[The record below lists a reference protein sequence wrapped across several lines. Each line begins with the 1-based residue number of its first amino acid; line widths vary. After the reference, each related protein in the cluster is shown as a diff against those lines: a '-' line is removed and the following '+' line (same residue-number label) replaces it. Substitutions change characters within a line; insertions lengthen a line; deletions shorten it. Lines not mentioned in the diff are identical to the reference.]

1 MAGRHGKHRRRSRS
15 SKKITAIGAATATAT
30 ALTIGA
36 APLPDPD
43 DGSKTVVDADVS
55 LAAAV
60 NQWPGPDEIPD
71 LTFGLGP
78 AVYDLGQ
85 VAAEVLIRLVVEN
98 FNLAV
103 LAQAAGADPETV
115 LNNLLGGVLG
125 QIPPGLLGDVI
136 GAIPIDVPGV
146 VGALIDPLGIL
157 TPGVE
162 AQLSELLSGSLPE
175 TLGGLAGL
183 LGLDLSDP
191 FNLSNLPGPVN
202 VITAGPVFTMLK
214 LLGVDLGW
222 VPGLPN
228 AIAEEVNNTPY
239 LDAEVRLGDVLN
251 KLDIL
256 GPVLDLLDLPIPD
269 IDVVEVRVPVVLSM
283 GLGAFSAGAAYERIV
298 ADLVN
303 QPGGENADEHPL
315 LGSITILP
323 MILLRNPGRANG
335 GMFAR
340 FYPLFGLAGIK
351 TVTPE
356 TEASYSGGL
365 PVPGTGL
372 SVGGANLIP
381 IKIDATVQYD
391 LLSDFAAWPNP
402 FSLANNLFAG
412 LLPTYMLRGVT
423 LDPEQLAQLDDLADR
438 IAGGDPLAVN
448 LYLTLRSATLPLLEP
463 LYLAADVLNLVTL
476 GAIAR
481 YNPFSMVANALAP
494 ALTSLVNLG
503 YTDVYYNPQTG
514 GYERTLT
521 EAGDPTAFMSF
532 PSVDW
537 AQVPG
542 VIFNQLVQGIFKEF
556 FSGNPTIGTPNVLT
570 SLLRFLTGGSLWGTT
585 PTSVLTNI
593 VDEAVEQATEDVLAD
608 ATQEED
614 ELPSP
619 TDLPDSGARML
630 TLVTDEQ
637 EDEQE
642 PADEIT
648 SGVVAEVVAGEPAD
662 DIVEDELAN
671 QTVAQTPVEQTVV
684 TEKTT
689 VEDVK
694 ADVGHALQSETLP
707 ADTKPAETKPADT
720 KPAETK
726 PADTK
731 TGDTK
736 TGETRTGTGKDG
748 ETASSKTG
756 FKPGNK
762 FSPNTDAKSGPKHA
776 KPDNGEPV
784 RAIPGSSPRHA
795 KPDNDSPATGTG
807 TSGTGTTGTGDAGSG
822 TSGEGSA
829 SAAA

>member
-1 MAGRHGKHRRRSRS
+1 MAGRHGRHRKRNRSP
-15 SKKITAIGAATATAT
+15 KKITAIGAATATAT
-30 ALTIGA
+30 AITIGA
-36 APLPDPD
+36 APLPEPRD
-43 DGSKTVVDADVS
+43 DSKTVVDTDVR

-78 AVYDLGQ
+78 AAYDLGQ

-115 LNNLLGGVLG
+115 LDNLLGGVLG
-125 QIPPGLLGDVI
+125 QIPPGLLAEVV
-136 GAIPIDVPGV
+136 GAIPINVPGV
-146 VGALIDPLGIL
+146 VGALVDPLGIV

-162 AQLSELLSGSLPE
+162 EQISNLLAGSLPG
-175 TLGGLAGL
+175 TLGGLLELVGVDL
-183 LGLDLSDP
+183 SNPFDLSD
-191 FNLSNLPGPVN
+191 LPGPVN
-202 VITAGPVFTMLK
+202 LITAGPVFTVLK

-228 AIAEEVNNTPY
+228 AIADAVNKTPY
-239 LDAEVRLGDVLN
+239 LDAEVSLQSLLRELEI
-251 KLDIL
+251 LD
-256 GPVLDLLDLPIPD
+256 PVLDLIGITIPD
-269 IDVVEVRVPVVLSM
+269 IDAVEVRVPVVLGI

-298 ADLVN
+298 GDLVN
-303 QPGGENADEHPL
+303 QPGGENAAEHPL

-356 TEASYSGGL
+356 TEASHSGGIPL
-365 PVPGTGL
+365 LDTGL
-372 SVGGANLIP
+372 SIGGANLIP
-381 IKIDATVQYD
+381 IKVDATVQYD

-423 LDPEQLAQLDDLADR
+423 LDPEQLAQLDDLAER
-438 IAGGDPLAVN
+438 IANGDPLAVN

-476 GAIAR
+476 GAVAR
-481 YNPFSMVANALAP
+481 SNPFSMVANALAP

-521 EAGDPTAFMSF
+521 EAGDPTPFMSF

-537 AQVPG
+537 GQVPG
-542 VIFNQLVQGIFKEF
+542 VILNQLVQGIVKEF
-556 FSGNPTIGTPNVLT
+556 FSGDPTVGTPNALT
-570 SLLRFLTGGSLWGTT
+570 SLLRFLTGGSLWETTPVTAVAEIVEDALEQAAGDVVPGTT
-585 PTSVLTNI
+585 RENS
-593 VDEAVEQATEDVLAD
+593 
-608 ATQEED
+608 

-619 TDLPDSGARML
+619 TELPDSTSRML
-630 TLVTDEQ
+630 SLVTDQPEGA
-637 EDEQE
+637 EEPTDETRPDLIEKVVVQK
-642 PADEIT
+642 PADE
-648 SGVVAEVVAGEPAD
+648 VAVQAVATEEPAS
-662 DIVEDELAN
+662 
-671 QTVAQTPVEQTVV
+671 
-684 TEKTT
+684 
-689 VEDVK
+689 EDVK
-694 ADVGHALQSETLP
+694 TGEARTGE
-707 ADTKPAETKPADT
+707 
-720 KPAETK
+720 
-726 PADTK
+726 TK
-731 TGDTK
+731 TGETK
-736 TGETRTGTGKDG
+736 TGETRTGDARDG
-748 ETASSKTG
+748 DTASPTTG
-756 FKPGNK
+756 YKPGNK
-762 FSPNTDAKSGPKHA
+762 FSPNTGAKPGPRHA

-795 KPDNDSPATGTG
+795 KPDKDSAG
-807 TSGTGTTGTGDAGSG
+807 TSTGDADSGS
-822 TSGEGSA
+822 SGAGSD
-829 SAAA
+829 AAA

>member
-1 MAGRHGKHRRRSRS
+1 MAGRHGRHGKRSRT
-15 SKKITAIGAATATAT
+15 SKKIAAIGAATATAT
-30 ALTIGA
+30 ALTVGA
-36 APLPDPD
+36 APLPEPSD
-43 DGSKTVVDADVS
+43 DAKTLVDTHVN

-103 LAQAAGADPETV
+103 LAQAAGADPESV

-125 QIPPGLLGDVI
+125 EIPPGLLADVV

-157 TPGVE
+157 TPDVE
-162 AQLSELLSGSLPE
+162 QQLSNLLAGSLPE
-175 TLGGLAGL
+175 TIGGLFGL

-202 VITAGPVFTMLK
+202 VITAGPVFTVLK

-222 VPGLPN
+222 VPGLPR
-228 AIAEEVNNTPY
+228 AIAEEVNKTPY
-239 LDAEVRLGDVLN
+239 LDVEVSLESVLRE
-251 KLDIL
+251 LEIL
-256 GPVLDLLDLPIPD
+256 NPVLDLLDIPIPD
-269 IDVVEVRVPVVLSM
+269 IDAVEVRVPVVLSM

-303 QPGGENADEHPL
+303 QPGGDNAAEHPL

-356 TEASYSGGL
+356 TEASYSGGTPL
-365 PVPGTGL
+365 PGTGL

-381 IKIDATVQYD
+381 IKLDATVQYD
-391 LLSDFAAWPNP
+391 MLSDFAAWPNP

-423 LDPEQLAQLDDLADR
+423 LDPQQLLELDDLAER
-438 IAGGDPLAVN
+438 IRNGDPLAVN

-476 GAIAR
+476 GGVAR

-514 GYERTLT
+514 GYERSLD
-521 EAGDPTAFMSF
+521 EAGDPTPFMSF
-532 PSVDW
+532 PNVDW

-556 FSGNPTIGTPNVLT
+556 FSGNPTVGTPNVLT

-585 PTSVLTNI
+585 PTSVLTDI
-593 VDEAVEQATEDVLAD
+593 VDEALEEATEELLPDTA
-608 ATQEED
+608 QEEG

-630 TLVTDEQ
+630 TLVTDEP
-637 EDEQE
+637 EGEEAVD
-642 PADEIT
+642 D
-648 SGVVAEVVAGEPAD
+648 VVANEAEDKVADKLKAEAVV
-662 DIVEDELAN
+662 
-671 QTVAQTPVEQTVV
+671 QKPVEEAVGIEETA
-684 TEKTT
+684 TK
-689 VEDVK
+689 DVK
-694 ADVGHALQSETLP
+694 AAEGDGETTVSETGTKIQDSKTSETP
-707 ADTKPAETKPADT
+707 ADKTTADDTKVGETKAG
-720 KPAETK
+720 ETK
-726 PADTK
+726 A
-731 TGDTK
+731 GETK
-736 TGETRTGTGKDG
+736 TGETKAG
-748 ETASSKTG
+748 ETTTG
-756 FKPGNK
+756 DKDDDTKKGYKPGNK
-762 FSPNTDAKSGPKHA
+762 FSPNTGAKSGPKHA

-784 RAIPGSSPRHA
+784 KAVPGSSPRHA
-795 KPDNDSPATGTG
+795 KPDNDSPSAT
-807 TSGTGTTGTGDAGSG
+807 TGDAGSSTSGTTSG
-822 TSGEGSA
+822 TSGEGSS

>member
-1 MAGRHGKHRRRSRS
+1 M
-15 SKKITAIGAATATAT
+15 
-30 ALTIGA
+30 
-36 APLPDPD
+36 
-43 DGSKTVVDADVS
+43 VDTDVS

-71 LTFGLGP
+71 LTFGLGS

-103 LAQAAGADPETV
+103 LAQAAGADPESV

-125 QIPPGLLGDVI
+125 EIPPGLLEDVV
-136 GAIPIDVPGV
+136 GAIPVDVPGV
-146 VGALIDPLGIL
+146 VGALIDPLGVL
-157 TPGVE
+157 APDVE
-162 AQLSELLSGSLPE
+162 QQISNLLAGSLPE
-175 TLGGLAGL
+175 TLGGLLGL

-202 VITAGPVFTMLK
+202 VITAGPVFTLLK

-222 VPGLPN
+222 VPGLPR
-228 AIAEEVNNTPY
+228 AIAEEVNKTPY
-239 LDAEVRLGDVLN
+239 LDAEVSLESVLRE
-251 KLDIL
+251 LEIL
-256 GPVLDLLDLPIPD
+256 NPVLDLLNIPIPD
-269 IDVVEVRVPVVLSM
+269 IDAVEVRVPVVLSM

-381 IKIDATVQYD
+381 IKLDATVQYD

-423 LDPEQLAQLDDLADR
+423 LDPQQLLQLDDLAQR
-438 IAGGDPLAVN
+438 IANGDPLAVN

-476 GAIAR
+476 GGVAR

-514 GYERTLT
+514 GYERTLD
-521 EAGDPTAFMSF
+521 EAGDPTPFMSF
-532 PSVDW
+532 PNVDW
-537 AQVPG
+537 AQAPG
-542 VIFNQLVQGIFKEF
+542 VILNQLVQGIFKEF
-556 FSGNPTIGTPNVLT
+556 FSGNPTAGTPNVLT

-585 PTSVLTNI
+585 PTSVLTGI
-593 VDEAVEQATEDVLAD
+593 VDEALEQATEGILPG
-608 ATQEED
+608 ATQEES

-619 TDLPDSGARML
+619 TDLPESGARML
-630 TLVTDEQ
+630 TLVTG
-637 EDEQE
+637 E
-642 PADEIT
+642 PGEEPTDEIG
-648 SGVVAEVVAGEPAD
+648 SHVIDEVVTDKAGDEVVADKLEGE
-662 DIVEDELAN
+662 
-671 QTVAQTPVEQTVV
+671 TVAQTPDGQTIV
-684 TEKTT
+684 TEETAT
-689 VEDVK
+689 GDVK
-694 ADVGHALQSETLP
+694 ADEAPVRETEV
-707 ADTKPAETKPADT
+707 TQ
-720 KPAETK
+720 
-726 PADTK
+726 TK

-736 TGETRTGTGKDG
+736 TGDTNTGDTNTGETKTGDTNTGETKTGDTKTGDPKTGEAKTGTDKDG
-748 ETASSKTG
+748 DTVSSKKG
-756 FKPGNK
+756 YKPGNK
-762 FSPNTDAKSGPKHA
+762 FSPNTGAKSGPKHA

-784 RAIPGSSPRHA
+784 SAIPGSSPRHA
-795 KPDNDSPATGTG
+795 KPDNDSSAT
-807 TSGTGTTGTGDAGSG
+807 STGDTAGG
-822 TSGEGSA
+822 TSGEGSD

>member
-43 DGSKTVVDADVS
+43 DDSRTVVDTDVS

-60 NQWPGPDEIPD
+60 NQWPGPEEIPD

-103 LAQAAGADPETV
+103 LAQAAGADPESV

-136 GAIPIDVPGV
+136 GAIPIDVDGV

-162 AQLSELLSGSLPE
+162 AQLSELLAGSLPE

-202 VITAGPVFTMLK
+202 VITAGPLFTMLK

-256 GPVLDLLDLPIPD
+256 GPVLDLINIPIPD
-269 IDVVEVRVPVVLSM
+269 IDAVEVRVPVVLSM

-391 LLSDFAAWPNP
+391 MLSDFAAWPNP

-423 LDPEQLAQLDDLADR
+423 LDPEQLAQLDDLAER
-438 IAGGDPLAVN
+438 IASGDPLAVN

-463 LYLAADVLNLVTL
+463 LYLAADVLNVVTL

-503 YTDVYYNPQTG
+503 YTDVYYNPETG

-542 VIFNQLVQGIFKEF
+542 VIFTQLVQGIFKEF

-585 PTSVLTNI
+585 PTSVLTNL
-593 VDEAVEQATEDVLAD
+593 VDDAVEQAIEDVVPD
-608 ATQEED
+608 AAQEES

-630 TLVTDEQ
+630 SLVTDES
-637 EDEQE
+637 EGEQV
-642 PADEIT
+642 PTDEI
-648 SGVVAEVVAGEPAD
+648 SDGVVAEVVAGEPAD
-662 DIVEDELAN
+662 DIVENELAN
-671 QTVAQTPVEQTVV
+671 QTVAQTPVEQTIV

-694 ADVGHALQSETLP
+694 ADEDGDATENQ
-707 ADTKPAETKPADT
+707 AESAG
-720 KPAETK
+720 
-726 PADTK
+726 TK
-731 TGDTK
+731 TGATNTGGTETTESKTTESKTTETRTGETK
-736 TGETRTGTGKDG
+736 TGETKTGADKDAD
-748 ETASSKTG
+748 TSKTG
-756 FKPGNK
+756 YKPGNK
-762 FSPNTDAKSGPKHA
+762 FSPNTGAKSGPKHA

-795 KPDNDSPATGTG
+795 KPDNDSPAA
-807 TSGTGTTGTGDAGSG
+807 GTTGAGDAEGG
-822 TSGEGSA
+822 TSGEGSD

>member
-1 MAGRHGKHRRRSRS
+1 MAGRHGRHGKRSRT
-15 SKKITAIGAATATAT
+15 SKKIAAIGAATATAT

-36 APLPDPD
+36 APLPKPSD
-43 DGSKTVVDADVS
+43 DSKTLVDTDVN

-85 VAAEVLIRLVVEN
+85 VAAEVLVRLVVEN

-103 LAQAAGADPETV
+103 LAQAAGADPESV

-125 QIPPGLLGDVI
+125 EIPPGLLKDVV
-136 GAIPIDVPGV
+136 GAIPIDIPGV
-146 VGALIDPLGIL
+146 AGALIDPLGIL
-157 TPGVE
+157 TPDVE
-162 AQLSELLSGSLPE
+162 QQLSNLLAGSLPE
-175 TLGGLAGL
+175 TIGGLFGL

-202 VITAGPVFTMLK
+202 VITAGPVFTVLK

-222 VPGLPN
+222 VPGLPR
-228 AIAEEVNNTPY
+228 AIAEEVNKTPY
-239 LDAEVRLGDVLN
+239 LDVEVSLESVLRE
-251 KLDIL
+251 LEIL
-256 GPVLDLLDLPIPD
+256 NPVLDLLDIPIPD
-269 IDVVEVRVPVVLSM
+269 IDAVEVRVPVVLSM

-303 QPGGENADEHPL
+303 QPGGENAAEHPL

-365 PVPGTGL
+365 PLPGTGL

-381 IKIDATVQYD
+381 IKLDATVQYD
-391 LLSDFAAWPNP
+391 MLSDFAAWPNP

-423 LDPEQLAQLDDLADR
+423 LDPQQLLELDDLAQR
-438 IAGGDPLAVN
+438 IQDGDPLAVN

-476 GAIAR
+476 GGVAR
-481 YNPFSMVANALAP
+481 SNPFSMVANALAP

-503 YTDVYYNPQTG
+503 YTDVYYNSQTG
-514 GYERTLT
+514 GYERSLD
-521 EAGDPTAFMSF
+521 EVGDPTPFMSF
-532 PSVDW
+532 PNVDW

-556 FSGNPTIGTPNVLT
+556 FSGNPTVGTPNVLT
-570 SLLRFLTGGSLWGTT
+570 SLLGFLTGGSLWGTT
-585 PTSVLTNI
+585 PTSVLTDL
-593 VDEAVEQATEDVLAD
+593 VDEALEEATEDILPDTA
-608 ATQEED
+608 QEEG

-630 TLVTDEQ
+630 TLVTDEP
-637 EDEQE
+637 EGEE
-642 PADEIT
+642 ELTDEI
-648 SGVVAEVVAGEPAD
+648 SSDVVDEVVANK
-662 DIVEDELAN
+662 VKLEDE
-671 QTVAQTPVEQTVV
+671 VENEVV
-684 TEKTT
+684 VQKPALESAVTKEAAPG
-689 VEDVK
+689 DVK
-694 ADVGHALQSETLP
+694 AAEDDGETTVSENG
-707 ADTKPAETKPADT
+707 TKTEDSKTAETKT
-720 KPAETK
+720 AETQ
-726 PADTK
+726 

-736 TGETRTGTGKDG
+736 AGDTKAGETKVGETTTGGKDG
-748 ETASSKTG
+748 DTSKKG
-756 FKPGNK
+756 YKPGNK
-762 FSPNTDAKSGPKHA
+762 FSPNTGAKSGPKHA

-784 RAIPGSSPRHA
+784 KAVPGSSPRHA
-795 KPDNDSPATGTG
+795 KPDNDSPSAA
-807 TSGTGTTGTGDAGSG
+807 TGDAGSSTSGTTSG
-822 TSGEGSA
+822 TSGEGSG

>member
-1 MAGRHGKHRRRSRS
+1 MAGRHGRHGKRSRPS
-15 SKKITAIGAATATAT
+15 TKIAAIGAATATAT
-30 ALTIGA
+30 ALTVGA
-36 APLPDPD
+36 APLPEPSD
-43 DGSKTVVDADVS
+43 DAKTLVDTHVN

-103 LAQAAGADPETV
+103 LAQAAGADPESV

-125 QIPPGLLGDVI
+125 EIPPGLLADVV

-162 AQLSELLSGSLPE
+162 QQLSNLLAGSLPE
-175 TLGGLAGL
+175 TIGGLFGL

-202 VITAGPVFTMLK
+202 VITAGPVFTVLK

-222 VPGLPN
+222 VPGLPR
-228 AIAEEVNNTPY
+228 AIAEEVNKTPY
-239 LDAEVRLGDVLN
+239 LDVEVSLESVLRE
-251 KLDIL
+251 LEIL
-256 GPVLDLLDLPIPD
+256 NPVLDLLNIPIPD
-269 IDVVEVRVPVVLSM
+269 IDAVEVRVPVVLSM

-303 QPGGENADEHPL
+303 QPGGDNAAEHPL

-356 TEASYSGGL
+356 TEASYSGGIPL
-365 PVPGTGL
+365 PGTGL

-381 IKIDATVQYD
+381 IKLDATVQYD
-391 LLSDFAAWPNP
+391 MLSDFAAWPNP

-423 LDPEQLAQLDDLADR
+423 LDPQQLLELDDLAQR
-438 IAGGDPLAVN
+438 IRDGDPLAVN

-476 GAIAR
+476 GGVAR

-514 GYERTLT
+514 GYERSLD
-521 EAGDPTAFMSF
+521 EAGDPTPFMSF
-532 PSVDW
+532 PNVDW

-556 FSGNPTIGTPNVLT
+556 FSDNPTVGTPNVLT

-585 PTSVLTNI
+585 PTSVLTDI
-593 VDEAVEQATEDVLAD
+593 VDEALEAATEDILPNTA
-608 ATQEED
+608 QEAG

-630 TLVTDEQ
+630 TLVTDEPQ
-637 EDEQE
+637 GEEALD
-642 PADEIT
+642 
-648 SGVVAEVVAGEPAD
+648 EVVAGQAAD
-662 DIVEDELAN
+662 EVVADKLKDE
-671 QTVAQTPVEQTVV
+671 VV
-684 TEKTT
+684 
-689 VEDVK
+689 V
-694 ADVGHALQSETLP
+694 Q
-707 ADTKPAETKPADT
+707 KPAEEGGVAEETVT
-720 KPAETK
+720 EGVKPAEDDGEITVSETGTK
-726 PADTK
+726 TEASKTAETPADK
-731 TGDTK
+731 TTADETK
-736 TGETRTGTGKDG
+736 TGETKTGGKDG
-748 ETASSKTG
+748 DTSKKG
-756 FKPGNK
+756 YKPGNK
-762 FSPNTDAKSGPKHA
+762 FSPNTGAKSGPKHA

-784 RAIPGSSPRHA
+784 KAVPGSSPRHA
-795 KPDNDSPATGTG
+795 KPDNDSPSV
-807 TSGTGTTGTGDAGSG
+807 TSGDAGSSTSG
-822 TSGEGSA
+822 TTSGASGEGSG